1 MEGMR
6 RFALQVDRWI
16 RCAVTKKVKV
26 LYLNLA
32 YSKGPMYGFPYK
44 VPGHIF
50 SNDSIT
56 ELLMCVC
63 RLNPFRPIR
72 WNNLKSL
79 FLYDILLSDE
89 LIQNILSGTPLLEVI
104 RLPECKGMR
113 KVIITNP
120 KLKGLALVCSS
131 GPWIELS
138 APHVQTLEI
147 SGDMEQDRLKN
158 VSSLLGGQVIPEGQ
172 TIDDSFQNLL
182 RRAFESV
189 RHAIVLGLSTRC
201 LQVFLIKVLCVLLL
215 AMFSTQRNMVLV
227 RGFLTLI
234 FFPKGNKDGEEYDGR
249 RNLEDLLIFI
259 NEKSGTIRDG
269 NGQLTFKAG
278 IVISLDALVKDF
290 VSASNDEKKAV
301 TVYYY
306 TISIRIVRAKDGVP
320 AKTSTPVL
328 GFLAGFAKFKSDLV
342 RDEEG
347 EMAIQIYA
355 GKYEYKE

>member
-1 MEGMR
+1 MDKFTCFVNHTLSLLKCDSIQEFSLDFSDLSPEVVNAGRMEGMR

-16 RCAVTKKVKV
+16 RWAVTKKVKV

-32 YSKGPMYGFPYK
+32 DSKGPMYGFPYK

-56 ELLMCVC
+56 ELLLCVC

-104 RLPECKGMR
+104 RLSECKGMR

-120 KLKGLALVCSS
+120 NLKGLALVCSS

-182 RRAFESV
+182 RRTFESV

-201 LQVFLIKVLCVLLL
+201 LQEMKICCKR
-215 AMFSTQRNMVLV
+215 T
-227 RGFLTLI
+227 
-234 FFPKGNKDGEEYDGR
+234 KDGSETTSFTSDDMLKFSQKLLCSR
-249 RNLEDLLIFI
+249 RAS
-259 NEKSGTIRDG
+259 SGAR
-269 NGQLTFKAG
+269 
-278 IVISLDALVKDF
+278 
-290 VSASNDEKKAV
+290 
-301 TVYYY
+301 
-306 TISIRIVRAKDGVP
+306 
-320 AKTSTPVL
+320 
-328 GFLAGFAKFKSDLV
+328 
-342 RDEEG
+342 
-347 EMAIQIYA
+347 
-355 GKYEYKE
+355 